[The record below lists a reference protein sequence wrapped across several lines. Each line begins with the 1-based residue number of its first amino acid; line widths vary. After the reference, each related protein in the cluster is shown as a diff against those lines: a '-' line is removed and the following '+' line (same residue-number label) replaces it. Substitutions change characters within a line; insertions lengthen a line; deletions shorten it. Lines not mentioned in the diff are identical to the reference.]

1 MPQVVY
7 HGWTH
12 RPDWLGGSDP
22 SRPLGFYEIKVFA
35 DANALDGLLPASATN
50 VSVGDG
56 KFIFAI
62 PRDLDG
68 TELVHAEAYVTSTG
82 ALVTVQIRRM
92 RAAVADVDMLST
104 RITIDAG
111 EYSSLNA
118 ISPPVINETN
128 AEVDMADRIAIDVD
142 TAGGKGL
149 GVKLVFAAV

>member
-12 RPDWLGGSDP
+12 RPHWLGGSDP

-35 DANALDGLLPASATN
+35 DANALDGLLPASVTN
-50 VSVGDG
+50 VVVGDG

-68 TELVHAEAYVTSTG
+68 TELVHAEAYITTSGT
-82 ALVTVQIRRM
+82 LVTVQIRNITK
-92 RAAVADVDMLST
+92 ALDMLTT

-111 EYSSLNA
+111 EYSSLDA
-118 ISPPVINETN
+118 AVPPVVNETN
-128 AEVDMADRIAIDVD
+128 AAVDMGDRIAVDVD
-142 TAGGKGL
+142 TAGGQGL